1 MAISDSQKVDY
12 LWKKLGYGVA
22 KTDSIEYKRAFNES
36 ISSPLLIRGD
46 RVWQRAVD
54 IPATISAAA
63 TNATDI
69 ITVYD
74 DSGTGSATVE
84 CVEDITSS
92 NNRTWKTNLADW
104 IPTEFGA
111 TYLVKVYVDDA
122 GAATPQT
129 TGTQLISAGSGNDD
143 EWFFDYQA
151 GVLHFIGENLP
162 TAIAANVTD
171 KVIYVS
177 GARYIGPKGVGAAAG
192 QTADIGNL
200 QVTGTVITTVNENDD
215 LILSA
220 PGPGVISLNNN
231 PLTSVADPTNSQD
244 AATKNYVD
252 NYFADFNDDRI
263 VKDDT
268 TIIITDDG
276 STPGVIDVTVDGAA
290 HSQFSANGYIIG
302 NTTISSDAI
311 ANSGTINFDST
322 AAINLP
328 AGTSGERPASPT
340 AGDVRYNTDLTTA
353 ELYDGNAWV
362 KLTNN
367 IESQIISPDGVSD
380 TFTLDQTATA
390 DSIMVSLNGV
400 IQSTAAYT
408 VSGDQITFIE
418 TPLAT
423 DIIDV
428 RFLATTVA
436 TRLASPTAPSS
447 STASGSPGQVAYDSN
462 YIYVCVAA
470 NTWVRAALSTW

>member
-1 MAISDSQKVDY
+1 MAISDTQKVDY

-36 ISSPLLIRGD
+36 ISSPLLVRGD
-46 RVWQRAVD
+46 RVWQRSAD
-54 IPATISAAA
+54 IPDTIVSAS
-63 TNATDI
+63 TDATDI
-69 ITVYD
+69 VTVYD
-74 DSGTGSATVE
+74 DSGTGSTTVE
-84 CVEDITSS
+84 CVEDITAS
-92 NNRTWKTNLADW
+92 NNRTWKTNLGDW
-104 IPTEFGA
+104 ISTEFGA
-111 TYLVKVYVDDA
+111 TYLVKVYVDSPGA
-122 GAATPQT
+122 GSPQS
-129 TGTQLISAGSGNDD
+129 TGTQLIAAGSGNDD

-151 GVLHFIGENLP
+151 GILHFIGDNLP
-162 TAIAANVTD
+162 TAIATSVTN

-192 QTADIGNL
+192 QTADIGDL

-220 PGPGVISLNNN
+220 PGPGVISLNGN
-231 PLTSVADPTNSQD
+231 PLTNVADPTNAQD

-252 NYFADFNDDRI
+252 SYFVNFNDDRI

-268 TIIITDDG
+268 TIIISDDG
-276 STPGVIDVTVDGAA
+276 SNPGVIDVTVDGVA
-290 HSQFSANGYIIG
+290 HSQFSANGYVIG

-311 ANSGTINFDST
+311 TNAGTINFDST
-322 AAINLP
+322 SAVNLP
-328 AGTSGERPASPT
+328 AGDTTERPASPD
-340 AGDVRYNTDLTTA
+340 AGDIRYNTDLATV
-353 ELYDGNAWV
+353 ELYDGNAWI

-367 IESQIISPDGVSD
+367 IESQIIIPDGTSN
-380 TFTLDQTATA
+380 TFTLDQDATT
-390 DSIMVSLNGV
+390 DSVMISLNGV
-400 IQSTAAYT
+400 IQSPIAYS
-408 VSGDQITFIE
+408 VSGNSVTLVE
-418 TPLAT
+418 TPLTT

-447 STASGSPGQVAYDSN
+447 ATASGSPGQVAYDSN

-470 NTWVRAALSTW
+470 NTWVRASLSTW

>member
-1 MAISDSQKVDY
+1 MAISDNQKVDY

-22 KTDSIEYKRAFNES
+22 KTDTLEYKRAFNES
-36 ISSPLLIRGD
+36 ISSPLLVRGD
-46 RVWQRAVD
+46 RVWQRSAD
-54 IPATISAAA
+54 IPGTITEAA
-63 TNATDI
+63 TDATDI

-74 DSGTGSATVE
+74 DSGSGATTVE
-84 CVEDITSS
+84 CVEDVTASD
-92 NNRTWKTNLADW
+92 NRTWKTDLGDW
-104 IPTEFGA
+104 IPPEFGP
-111 TYLVKVYVDDA
+111 TYLVKVYVDDSGA
-122 GAATPQT
+122 GAPQT
-129 TGTQLISAGSGNDD
+129 TGTQLIAAGSGNDD

-151 GVLHFIGENLP
+151 GILHFIGENLP
-162 TAIAANVTD
+162 TDIATNVTN

-192 QTADIGNL
+192 QTADIGDL

-220 PGPGVISLNNN
+220 PGPGVISLNGN
-231 PLTSVADPTNSQD
+231 PLTNVGEPTANSD
-244 AATKNYVD
+244 AATKGYVD

-268 TIIITDDG
+268 TIIINDDG
-276 STPGVIDVTVDGAA
+276 IDSGVIDITIDGVA
-290 HSQFSANGYIIG
+290 HSQFNAAGYVIG
-302 NTTISSDAI
+302 NTTISSDTVST
-311 ANSGTINFDST
+311 SGVLDIDTT

-328 AGTSGERPASPT
+328 VGNTAQRPGAP
-340 AGDVRYNTDLTTA
+340 APGDIRYNTDLATV

-367 IESQIISPDGVSD
+367 IESQIIYPDGSSD
-380 TFTLDQTATA
+380 TFTLDQEATT

-400 IQSTAAYT
+400 IQSPATYSVLGT
-408 VSGDQITFIE
+408 DITFVE

-423 DIIDV
+423 DTIDV

-436 TRLASPTAPSS
+436 TRLASATAPASA
-447 STASGSPGQVAYDSN
+447 TAGGSPGQVAYDSS
-462 YIYVCVAA
+462 YIYVCVAQ
-470 NTWVRAALSTW
+470 NTWVRAPLSTW